1 MNPGLE
7 ARKHVGADEK
17 RRHERC
23 RELEMG
29 AGGAHN
35 GGTQETGGVGEIGN
49 NRARR
54 QKTRST

>member
-17 RRHERC
+17 RRLRED

-29 AGGAHN
+29 VGVGTT
-35 GGTQETGGVGEIGN
+35 GGTQETGGVGEIG
-49 NRARR
+49 R
-54 QKTRST
+54 